1 MRSQIPP
8 NIRSHN
14 YVSKIVTILQN
25 EPNIMGTWLMANS
38 LSGNSLQDKK
48 LQKNHD
54 NYLEI
59 IIFIIFT
66 IGCIGFIFFLCLA
79 SHSINCFVY
88 YCFNFGCVILQLVC
102 MEYFLVS
109 LNVFVN
115 NSKRYYS
122 VLIQLYHTLS
132 ISLLLETHYF
142 LFSTIVITNGVNNFP
157 HTSLCTSGIF

>member
-1 MRSQIPP
+1 MRPQMPP
-8 NIRSHN
+8 NIRPHN
-14 YVSKIVTILQN
+14 YVSKIVMILQN

-38 LSGNSLQDKK
+38 LSGK
-48 LQKNHD
+48 LFNFFPQRQYIFCTIRNYKKNHD

-59 IIFIIFT
+59 ILFIIFT

-88 YCFNFGCVILQLVC
+88 YCFNFGCVIMQLVYT
-102 MEYFLVS
+102 EYFLMS

-122 VLIQLYHTLS
+122 ILI
-132 ISLLLETHYF
+132 
-142 LFSTIVITNGVNNFP
+142 
-157 HTSLCTSGIF
+157 